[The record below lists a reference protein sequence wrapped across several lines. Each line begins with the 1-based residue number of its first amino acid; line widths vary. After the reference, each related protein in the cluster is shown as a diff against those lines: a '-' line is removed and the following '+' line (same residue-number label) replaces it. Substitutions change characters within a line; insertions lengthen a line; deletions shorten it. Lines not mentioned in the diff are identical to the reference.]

1 MGQGD
6 ADALLGRI
14 TPVADHSAFAPAD
27 LVIEAAT
34 EREEIKRAIFA
45 SVGQHLSAAAIL
57 ASNTSSI
64 PITRLAQAAPDPA
77 RFIGVHF
84 FNQVPVM
91 GLIEPK
97 HGRASSRERVC
108 QYV

>member
-64 PITRLAQAAPDPA
+64 PITRPSQAAPDPA
-77 RFIGVHF
+77 RS
-84 FNQVPVM
+84 
-91 GLIEPK
+91 E
-97 HGRASSRERVC
+97 ERRVGKGC
-108 QYV
+108 VSTCRSGWSPCP

>member
-14 TPVADHSAFAPAD
+14 TPVADHGAFAPAD

-45 SVGQHLSAAAIL
+45 SVGQHLSAPAIL
-57 ASNTSSI
+57 ASHTSSI
-64 PITRLAQAAPDPA
+64 PLTRLAQASPAHA
-77 RFIGVHF
+77 RFLGLSLLHT
-84 FNQVPVM
+84 VPVM
-91 GLIEPK
+91 GLFDTIGGEAC
-97 HGRASSRERVC
+97 R
-108 QYV
+108 